1 MDHITKMYLMA
12 SKDIHPNKIDFISN
26 SELFK
31 LIDDFSKLSE
41 RVQDFIIWNYVNSPN
56 KYKFI

>member
-1 MDHITKMYLMA
+1 MSKTTTLYLIA
-12 SKDIHPNKIDFISN
+12 SQDISN
-26 SELFK
+26 DSDLFR
-31 LIDDFSKLSE
+31 LVDDFSMLSE

>member
-1 MDHITKMYLMA
+1 MTNNHLITLL
-12 SKDIHPNKIDFISN
+12 IHSDYDCNRLKLLEDFA
-26 SELFK
+26 
-31 LIDDFSKLSE
+31 KLSE